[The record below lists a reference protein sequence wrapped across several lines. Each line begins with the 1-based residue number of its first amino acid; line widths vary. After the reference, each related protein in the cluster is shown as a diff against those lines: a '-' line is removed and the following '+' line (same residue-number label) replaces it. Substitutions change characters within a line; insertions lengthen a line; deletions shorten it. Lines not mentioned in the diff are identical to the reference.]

1 METNHGD
8 SAKRVRPENHHTAN
22 PDGASAISPASVNRK
37 GSLRGEHCIN
47 IFISS
52 EFKERLKTL
61 AGRYDRTMA
70 DMIRAILKIGIP
82 VMEGISESE
91 ERMLK
96 EYVRLFRK
104 FRDVKNLREL

>member
-1 METNHGD
+1 
-8 SAKRVRPENHHTAN
+8 
-22 PDGASAISPASVNRK
+22 
-37 GSLRGEHCIN
+37 
-47 IFISS
+47 
-52 EFKERLKTL
+52 
-61 AGRYDRTMA
+61 MA